1 MFAPDVTFR
10 GRNRKLFFWEHAG
23 MMNDSAYRAR
33 HKRKMELMEK
43 CGIVPWENL
52 IVTYDIDDYINIP
65 MIKSIIENDVIPRL

>member
-1 MFAPDVTFR
+1 
-10 GRNRKLFFWEHAG
+10 